1 MKMSLASL
9 FAAAGIAILSTAA
22 ASTSS
27 RAEVE
32 YPWCAISSS
41 SGLGVPICD
50 FATLE
55 QCQVFLRGL
64 SGFCRPNPR
73 AVAPAQAS
81 RRGAR

>member
-1 MKMSLASL
+1 MQKSLLSL
-9 FAAAGIAILSTAA
+9 SAAAGIAILATAA
-22 ASTSS
+22 TATSS

-55 QCQVFLRGL
+55 QCQDFIRGL

-73 AVAPAQAS
+73 AVTQAPTA
-81 RRGAR
+81 RRTAR

>member
-1 MKMSLASL
+1 MKMFLPSL
-9 FAAAGIAILSTAA
+9 FTAAGIAILATAA
-22 ASTSS
+22 ASTSG

-32 YPWCAISSS
+32 YPWCVISSS

-55 QCQVFLRGL
+55 QCQVFIRGL

-73 AVAPAQAS
+73 AATQAQPN